1 MKISMGV
8 VKEIEKDV
16 ERVLEK
22 HREEMNEAFIKVGG
36 KTMTIDLKINVKAE
50 KGKLRTI
57 TGLNFVKDRCKDA
70 VTNFIDE
77 EQINLFN
84 TEEDSDGV

>member
-22 HREEMNEAFIKVGG
+22 HQEEMNEAFIKVGG
-36 KTMTIDLKINVKAE
+36 KTMSIDLKINVKAE

-70 VTNFIDE
+70 VTNFIDL
-77 EQINLFN
+77 EQINLFDQ
-84 TEEDSDGV
+84 EGA